1 MAVLGREHIIVIT
14 NKDMISSNRKDIK
27 HVTTLEWPLLIMD
40 EVHGLPAEQINAEIS
55 KLKANMKIGLTATP
69 YRQDNKIK
77 EIFYKVGPKLHESM
91 IVDLK

>member
-40 EVHGLPAEQINAEIS
+40 EVHGLPAE
-55 KLKANMKIGLTATP
+55 
-69 YRQDNKIK
+69 
-77 EIFYKVGPKLHESM
+77 
-91 IVDLK
+91 